1 MRTALLTFL
10 KTVATFLLLASLA
23 STAARAD
30 ELAPLKVVYVGERGS
45 DFADFLKGKVGA
57 IQTVPRSEF
66 QPKDA
71 ASFDV
76 VLLDWPQSEETRE
89 MRKLVSPLGTRQDW
103 AKPTVLLGS
112 AGLNLAV
119 AWKLKGGS
127 GCTCLDPLAYDLR
140 DHEIFEHP
148 FKIDRLK
155 MISIGTPAD
164 FVEEIREPQIK
175 VLPIVADRDRKW
187 HPGWCS
193 YSKDFAQYPDVEFFC
208 GGVNHKTPTAAALW
222 RQGNLL
228 HFGFEQSP
236 SEMNE
241 SGRQLLLNAI
251 AYISRFS
258 EDRPIA
264 VTPSVF
270 AGPIANK
277 RDVPARWL
285 RAADRPIEWTQKL
298 IAPALWHTLSGKDD
312 RKVMT
317 RWFNEHAKFLH
328 PDQSHRLE
336 LDEDLVALGV
346 GFDEPAFF
354 EKTIADLRSANA
366 AAATRA
372 RRLLA
377 RYVPCG
383 PPFAH
388 GANTA
393 DAWAAWWKENQP
405 YLFASDAGDYRWYID
420 PLAKKR
426 RVPTSELRG
435 PRRADRQSQSVT
447 TSR

>member
-1 MRTALLTFL
+1 MQTALMTSV
-10 KTVATFLLLASLA
+10 KTLVTLLFLASM
-23 STAARAD
+23 AARAD
-30 ELAPLKVVYVGERGS
+30 ELAPLKVLYVGERGS
-45 DFADFLKGKVGA
+45 DFAGFLKGKVGA
-57 IQTVPRSEF
+57 IQTVQRSEF

-89 MRKLVSPLGTRQDW
+89 MRKLVSPLGARKDW

-140 DHEIFEHP
+140 SHEIFEHP

-155 MISIGTPAD
+155 MVSIGTPGD
-164 FVEEIREPQIK
+164 FVEEIHEPQIK
-175 VLPIVADRDRKW
+175 VLPIVADRGRKW
-187 HPGWCS
+187 RPGWCT

-236 SEMNE
+236 PEMNE
-241 SGRQLLLNAI
+241 SGKQLLLNAI

-270 AGPIANK
+270 AGPIAYK
-277 RDVPARWL
+277 REVPARWL

-298 IAPALWHTLSGKDD
+298 IAPELWQTLSAKDD
-312 RKVMT
+312 RKLMT
-317 RWFNEHAKFLH
+317 RWFDEHAKFLH
-328 PDQSHRLE
+328 PDQHNRLE
-336 LDEDLVALGV
+336 IDEDLRALGV
-346 GFDEPAFF
+346 GFDEKAFF
-354 EKTIADLRSANA
+354 EKTIAGLRSANA
-366 AAATRA
+366 ADAARA

-383 PPFAH
+383 PATDSGVPA
-388 GANTA
+388 G
-393 DAWAAWWKENQP
+393 DAWGAWWTENQP

-426 RVPTSELRG
+426 RVPISEFRG
-435 PRRADRQSQSVT
+435 PRRADRGNQSVT